1 MEYVIKGRKQ
11 ADAWRYFEEISAIP
25 RGSKNEKA
33 VAEYVKKFAEDLGL
47 WVQMDD
53 ICNLIIKKPGSKG
66 CEDLPPVMLQGHL
79 DIVCE
84 KDPGVEH
91 DFTKD
96 PIKLKIVDGKIL
108 RAEGTTLG
116 ADDGVAIAY
125 MMAILSRND
134 LTHPPLECVMTV
146 QEEIGLVGALK
157 LDGSCLH
164 ATRMIGLDAGGG
176 NQFLVSS
183 AGGNFVDYEIP
194 FTRVPASG
202 QAVSISVGGLLGGH
216 SGGMADSE
224 RASAIKLMARALY
237 RLSKEFGVQLASIS
251 GGTKVNAIPRE
262 AQCVAMLQSGSLESA
277 QKVIAA
283 LDKEFKAEL
292 AAPDP
297 GVFITIAPACAET
310 MIDKAASDKLMHA
323 LHLMPNGRQVMSKA
337 IPGLVNASLNI
348 ASINVQEDK
357 GVILI
362 PISIRSAE
370 DSLTNAIA
378 DQLTDLADVLGI
390 RSRTYGYYPAFS
402 YIPNSPLR
410 DKAMA
415 LYEEMTGEK
424 AEIRAVHGGVEC
436 GIFYNMLPGID
447 IVGCGPIKG
456 DAHIPTE
463 WMDMDS
469 FEFSLS
475 YLIKLL
481 EELTK

>member
-1 MEYVIKGRKQ
+1 MEYVIKGREP
-11 ADAWRYFEEISAIP
+11 ADALRYFEEISAIP
-25 RGSKNEKA
+25 RGSRNEKA
-33 VAEYVKKFAEDLGL
+33 VAEYVKKFAEDRGL

-53 ICNLIIKKPGSKG
+53 IYNLIIKKPGSKG
-66 CEDLPPVMLQGHL
+66 CEDLPPVLLQGHL
-79 DIVCE
+79 DIVPE

-96 PIKLKIVDGKIL
+96 PIKLKVDGKIL

-125 MMAILSRND
+125 MMAILGRDD
-134 LTHPPLECVMTV
+134 LVHPPLECVMTV

-157 LDGSCLH
+157 LDGSCLK

-202 QAVSISVGGLLGGH
+202 EAVAISIGGLQGGH

-224 RASAIKLMARALY
+224 RASAIKLMGRALY
-237 RLSKEFGVQLASIS
+237 RLSKQCSIQLASIS

-262 AQCVAMLQSGSLESA
+262 ASCVVMLQSGTIEDA

-297 GVFITIAPACAET
+297 DVFITIEPASAET
-310 MIDKAASDKLMHA
+310 MLDKTASDKMIHA
-323 LHLMPNGRQVMSKA
+323 LHLMPNGRQVMSKV
-337 IPGLVNASLNI
+337 IDGLVNASLNI
-348 ASINVQEDK
+348 GFITVDEEK
-357 GVILI
+357 GLI
-362 PISIRSAE
+362 TMPVSIRSAE

-378 DQLTDLADVLGI
+378 DQLVDLADILDI
-390 RSRTYGYYPAFS
+390 KSRIYGYYPAFS

-415 LYEEMTGEK
+415 LYEEMAGEK
-424 AEIRAVHGGVEC
+424 AVIRAVHGGVEC

-463 WMDMDS
+463 WMDLDS
-469 FEFSLS
+469 FDFSFR
-475 YLIKLL
+475 YLIRLL

>member
-1 MEYVIKGRKQ
+1 MEYVIKGREP
-11 ADAWRYFEEISAIP
+11 ADALRYFEEISAIP
-25 RGSKNEKA
+25 RGSRNEKA
-33 VAEYVKKFAEDLGL
+33 VAEYVKKFAEERGL

-53 ICNLIIKKPGSKG
+53 IYNLIIKKPGSKG
-66 CEDLPPVMLQGHL
+66 CEDLPPVLLQGHL
-79 DIVCE
+79 DIVPE

-96 PIKLKIVDGKIL
+96 PIKLKVDGKIL

-125 MMAILSRND
+125 MMAILGRDD
-134 LTHPPLECVMTV
+134 LVHPPLECVMTV

-157 LDGSCLH
+157 LDGSCLK

-202 QAVSISVGGLLGGH
+202 EAVAISIGGLQGGH

-224 RASAIKLMARALY
+224 RASAIKLMGRALY
-237 RLSKEFGVQLASIS
+237 RLSKQCSIQLASIS

-262 AQCVAMLQSGSLESA
+262 ASCVVMLQSGTIEDA

-297 GVFITIAPACAET
+297 DVFITIEPASAET
-310 MIDKAASDKLMHA
+310 MLDKTASDKMIHA
-323 LHLMPNGRQVMSKA
+323 LHLMPNGRQVMSKV
-337 IPGLVNASLNI
+337 IDGLVNASLNI
-348 ASINVQEDK
+348 GFITVDEEK
-357 GVILI
+357 GLI
-362 PISIRSAE
+362 TIPVSIRSAE

-378 DQLTDLADVLGI
+378 DQLVDLADILDI
-390 RSRTYGYYPAFS
+390 KSRIYGYYPAFS

-415 LYEEMTGEK
+415 LYEEMAGEK
-424 AEIRAVHGGVEC
+424 AVIRAVHGGVEC

-463 WMDMDS
+463 WMDLDS
-469 FEFSLS
+469 FDFSFR
-475 YLIKLL
+475 YLIRLL

>member
-1 MEYVIKGRKQ
+1 MEYVIKGREP
-11 ADAWRYFEEISAIP
+11 ADALRYFEEISAIP
-25 RGSKNEKA
+25 RGSRNEKA
-33 VAEYVKKFAEDLGL
+33 VAEYVKKFAEDRGL

-53 ICNLIIKKPGSKG
+53 IYNLIIKKPGSKG
-66 CEDLPPVMLQGHL
+66 CEDLPPVLLQGHL
-79 DIVCE
+79 DIVPE

-96 PIKLKIVDGKIL
+96 PIKLKVDGKIL

-125 MMAILSRND
+125 MMAILGRDD
-134 LTHPPLECVMTV
+134 LVHPPLECVMTV

-157 LDGSCLH
+157 LDGSCLK

-202 QAVSISVGGLLGGH
+202 EAVAISIGGLQGGH

-224 RASAIKLMARALY
+224 RASAIKLMGRALY
-237 RLSKEFGVQLASIS
+237 RLSKQCSIQLASIS

-262 AQCVAMLQSGSLESA
+262 ASCVVMLQSGTIEDA

-297 GVFITIAPACAET
+297 DVFITIEPASAET
-310 MIDKAASDKLMHA
+310 MLDKTASDKMIHA
-323 LHLMPNGRQVMSKA
+323 LHLMPNGRQVMSKV
-337 IPGLVNASLNI
+337 IDGLVNASLNI
-348 ASINVQEDK
+348 GFITVDDEK
-357 GVILI
+357 GLI
-362 PISIRSAE
+362 TMPVSIRSAE

-378 DQLTDLADVLGI
+378 DQLVDLADILDI
-390 RSRTYGYYPAFS
+390 KSRIYGYYPAFS

-415 LYEEMTGEK
+415 LYEEMAGEK
-424 AEIRAVHGGVEC
+424 AVIRAVHGGVEC

-463 WMDMDS
+463 WMDLDS
-469 FEFSLS
+469 FDFSFR
-475 YLIKLL
+475 YLIRLL

>member
-1 MEYVIKGRKQ
+1 MEYVIKNREP
-11 ADAWRYFEEISAIP
+11 ADALRYFEEISAIP
-25 RGSKNEKA
+25 RGSRNEKA
-33 VAEYVKKFAEDLGL
+33 AAEYIKKFAEDRGL

-53 ICNLIIKKPGSKG
+53 MYNLIIKKPGSKG
-66 CEDLPPVMLQGHL
+66 CEDLPAVLLQGHL
-79 DIVCE
+79 DIVPE

-91 DFTKD
+91 DFAKD
-96 PIKLKIVDGKIL
+96 PLKLQVDGKIL
-108 RAEGTTLG
+108 RAVGTTLG
-116 ADDGVAIAY
+116 ADDGFAIAY
-125 MMAILSRND
+125 MMALLDRD
-134 LTHPPLECVMTV
+134 DYVHPPLECVMTT
-146 QEEIGLVGALK
+146 QEEIGLIGALH
-157 LDGSCLH
+157 LDGSCLT
-164 ATRMIGLDAGGG
+164 ARKMIGMDAGGG

-183 AGGNFVDYEIP
+183 AGGNFVDCKMN
-194 FTRVPASG
+194 FTRVPATG
-202 QAVSISVGGLLGGH
+202 EAVAINVGGLIGGH
-216 SGGMADSE
+216 SGGAADSE

-237 RLSKEFGVQLASIS
+237 RLSKECDIQLAEIS

-262 AQCVAMLQSGSLESA
+262 ASCVAMIQSGSVDTAKKIIADLE
-277 QKVIAA
+277 
-283 LDKEFKAEL
+283 KELKAEL

-297 GVFITIAPACAET
+297 DVFVTIEAASAET
-310 MIDKAASDKLMHA
+310 MFDKATSDKLMHS

-348 ASINVQEDK
+348 GFIAVDEAAGTIT
-357 GVILI
+357 I
-362 PISIRSAE
+362 PVSIRSAE

-378 DQLTDLADVLGI
+378 DQIVDLCTVLGI
-390 RSRTYGYYPAFS
+390 ETRIYGYYPAFS

-436 GIFYNMLPGID
+436 GVFYNMLPGID

-463 WMDMDS
+463 WMDLDS
-469 FEFSLS
+469 FEFCFN
-475 YLIKLL
+475 YLLRLL